1 VALAEDASSPA
12 VIASISGGN
21 PLITTTASFTPPA
34 GSLLVAMAISGRSSG
49 ALQTAITI
57 TSSPA
62 QTWTV
67 AANAQGAGADN
78 GGTAQIAYTY
88 LAAAPGATTV
98 TASMTNV
105 SSGRSFLVKVIT
117 GAAVSQS
124 GAGVNT
130 RVQATIS
137 TDGTISVTTTAPGSL
152 VYGASDAIDGNS
164 ALTLN
169 GATTLLND
177 FSNTTQASRYT
188 HWKSA
193 AVTVTPGATTLG
205 GTYAAARKSSIAAL
219 EILQVIP
226 PPIGDLVFK
235 QQAVNR
241 SYFY

>member
-12 VIASISGGN
+12 VIASTSGGS

-34 GSLLVAMAISGRSSG
+34 GSLLVVMAISGRSSG

-57 TSSPA
+57 SSSPA

-67 AANAQGAGADN
+67 PANAQGAGADN

-88 LAAAPGATTV
+88 LAATPGAMTV
-98 TASMTNV
+98 TSSMTNV
-105 SSGRSFLVKVIT
+105 SSGRSLLVKVIT

-130 RVQATIS
+130 RVQS
-137 TDGTISVTTTAPGSL
+137 VVNTDGTISVTTTAVGSL

-169 GATTLLND
+169 GSTTLLND
-177 FSNTTQASRYT
+177 FSNATQASRYT
-188 HWKSA
+188 QWKAA
-193 AVTVTPGATTLG
+193 AVTGIPGAVTLG

-219 EILQVIP
+219 EILQIIP
-226 PPIGDLVFK
+226 PPIGERVSR
-235 QQAVNR
+235 QQAVHR
-241 SYFY
+241 SYSY

>member
-1 VALAEDASSPA
+1 MALAEDASSPA
-12 VIASISGGN
+12 VITGTSGSN
-21 PLITTTASFTPPA
+21 PLVSTTASFTPPA
-34 GSLLVAMAISGRSSG
+34 GSLLVAMAISGKSSG
-49 ALQTAITI
+49 GLQTAITI
-57 TSSPA
+57 SSSPA

-67 AANAQGAGADN
+67 AANAQGLGVDA

-98 TASMTNV
+98 SASMTNI

-117 GAAVSQS
+117 GAAVSQA
-124 GAGVNT
+124 GAGVNS
-130 RVQATIS
+130 RVQSTAS
-137 TDGTISVTTTAPGSL
+137 TDGTISVTTTAVGSL

-177 FSNTTQASRYT
+177 FSNTVQASRYT
-188 HWKSA
+188 QWKSA

-205 GTYAAARKSSIAAL
+205 GTYAATRKCSIVAV
-219 EILQVIP
+219 EILQIIP
-226 PPIGDLVFK
+226 PPIGVLVFE

-241 SYFY
+241 SYYR